1 MSNALR
7 DYITLSMRGLT
18 CKLPDRVAINVDPD
32 PTQLGLRVS
41 PQKETNKN
49 IVFQAKDS
57 KIITTE
63 QEIEDLMKE
72 LIDNHTFGLGSRY
85 FGF

>member
-1 MSNALR
+1 
-7 DYITLSMRGLT
+7 MRGLT
-18 CKLPDRVAINVDPD
+18 CKLPNRGYNKRGSRPHTIR
-32 PTQLGLRVS
+32 TKGFS
-41 PQKETNKN
+41 HKSETNKN

-72 LIDNHTFGLGSRY
+72 LIDNHTLG
-85 FGF
+85 